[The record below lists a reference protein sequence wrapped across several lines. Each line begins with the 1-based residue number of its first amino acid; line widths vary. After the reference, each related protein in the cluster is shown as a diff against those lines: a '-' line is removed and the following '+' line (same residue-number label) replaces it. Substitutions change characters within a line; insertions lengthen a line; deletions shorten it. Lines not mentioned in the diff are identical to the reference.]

1 MTTIAI
7 VPESPSAG
15 GSRFRA
21 TSGQHQ
27 SVGKTPG
34 EALDAITSQLNDS
47 ESSSLAVVLQ
57 MRPDRFFTETQEKRL
72 ANLMQQ
78 WRSAR
83 DSGMP
88 FSPVEQAELE
98 QLTAAELAGATQ
110 RAASLLNGLQP

>member
-7 VPESPSAG
+7 VPESPSTA

-21 TSGQHQ
+21 MAGPHQ

-57 MRPDRFFTETQEKRL
+57 MRPDRFFAEAQQIRL
-72 ANLMQQ
+72 AVLVQQ

-83 DSGMP
+83 DNGTP
-88 FSPVEQAELE
+88 FSPAEQAELE
-98 QLTAAELAGATQ
+98 QLTAAELVGATQ
-110 RAASLLNGLQP
+110 RAASLLNGLQL